1 MAEGLA
7 VGEVAARSGVSVSAL
22 HFYERKGLIR
32 SARSRGNQRRY
43 GRDVLRRVAL
53 IQAAQRLGIPLAAIG
68 AALAALPAGRTPS
81 REDWQGMS
89 SVWAADLDRR
99 IAALTRLRDG
109 LAGCIGCG
117 CLSLDRCA
125 IFNADDHLAAEGAGP
140 VLLRAAGPSDR
151 LEPVPPT
158 LGAAAGS
165 G

>member
-1 MAEGLA
+1 M
-7 VGEVAARSGVSVSAL
+7 
-22 HFYERKGLIR
+22 
-32 SARSRGNQRRY
+32 
-43 GRDVLRRVAL
+43 LRRVAL

-158 LGAAAGS
+158 SQRGSRIRLRPVAGS
-165 G
+165 FLRCR